1 MINIRRSYGI
11 LLALVAFCIFVV
23 FRQVIFLDDPKST
36 TSRSKVE
43 EIQNEEKLSEEKFVN
58 ELFQGKNL
66 NNYLKILILIS
77 VYFNIEKY

>member
-23 FRQVIFLDDPKST
+23 FRQVIFLDDQKST
-36 TSRSKVE
+36 SSRRKVE
-43 EIQNEEKLSEEKFVN
+43 EIKIEEKLKEEKFVN

-66 NNYLKILILIS
+66 NNDLKILILIS